1 MNTSIVDNLHDTD
14 LPSEH
19 HPPSRGEPVDLTGKV
34 AVVTGSGRGL
44 GLAYAQELAR
54 RGAAVV
60 VNDVDAEVAQAAVE
74 NITAAGGTAVA
85 EVVPVGTSE
94 AAQALVD
101 RAVSEFG
108 RLDVLVNNAGILRDT
123 TLWKMTDEQ
132 FDAVITTH
140 LRGTF
145 TCTRAAAI
153 RMREQGEGG
162 RIICIGSPT
171 GQVGNFGQT
180 NYAAA
185 KAGIVGMVRTWA
197 MELARAQITVNAVVP
212 VAATAMTETV
222 PFVAEYIDLLKKG
235 EPLPPYARQQ
245 MGFGSVDDVVGLVA
259 FLASDEAAGISGQA
273 VGIGGDR
280 LALWTHPTETV
291 VEFADGTGWSAEAI
305 AEVWPERF
313 EGSKQTVGQ
322 QFEAPK

>member
-1 MNTSIVDNLHDTD
+1 M
-14 LPSEH
+14 
-19 HPPSRGEPVDLTGKV
+19 DLTGKV

-44 GLAYAQELAR
+44 GLAYATELAR
-54 RGAAVV
+54 RGAEVV
-60 VNDVDAEVAQAAVE
+60 VNDVDSEVADAAVKA
-74 NITAAGGTAVA
+74 ITDAGGTAVA
-85 EVVPVGTSE
+85 EVVPVGSSE

-101 RAVSEFG
+101 RAVAEFG
-108 RLDVLVNNAGILRDT
+108 RLDILVNNAGILRDS

-153 RMREQGEGG
+153 RLREQGEGG
-162 RIICIGSPT
+162 RIICVGSPT

-197 MELARAQITVNAVVP
+197 MELARAQITVNAIVP

-222 PFVAEYIDLLKKG
+222 PFVQPYIEMLKKG
-235 EPLPPYARQQ
+235 EPLPAFARQDL
-245 MGFGSVDDVVGLVA
+245 GFGTPEDAAGLVA

-280 LALWTHPTETV
+280 LALWSHPSEVV
-291 VEFADGTGWSAEAI
+291 VEFADGTGWSPDAI
-305 AEVWPERF
+305 AAVWPDTF
-313 EGSKQTVGQ
+313 APAQQTVGQ
-322 QFEAPK
+322 QLPELPK

>member
-1 MNTSIVDNLHDTD
+1 M
-14 LPSEH
+14 
-19 HPPSRGEPVDLTGKV
+19 DLTGKV

-44 GLAYAQELAR
+44 GLAYATELAR
-54 RGAAVV
+54 CGAAVV
-60 VNDVDAEVAQAAVE
+60 VNDVDPDVAAAAVQS
-74 NITAAGGTAVA
+74 ITDAGGTAVA
-85 EVVPVGTSE
+85 EVVAVGSSE

-101 RAVSEFG
+101 RAVGEFG

-132 FDAVITTH
+132 FDAVLTTH

-145 TCTRAAAI
+145 TCTRAAAV

-162 RIICIGSPT
+162 RVICIGSPT

-197 MELARAQITVNAVVP
+197 MELARAEITVNAVVP

-222 PFVAEYIDLLKKG
+222 PFLKPYVDALAAG
-235 EPLPPYARQQ
+235 DPLPAFARQEL
-245 MGFGSVDDVVGLVA
+245 GFGSPADAAGLVA
-259 FLASDEAAGISGQA
+259 FLASDAASGITGQA

-280 LALWTHPTETV
+280 LALWSHPTEVV
-291 VEFADGTGWSAEAI
+291 VEFADGTGWSPDAI
-305 AEVWPERF
+305 AEVWPRQF
-313 EGSKQTVGQ
+313 AAAQQTVGQ
-322 QFEAPK
+322 QLPEPPK